1 MAFRLTSPL
10 PRIVVIVVV
19 ALLATATLTY
29 AAGQKLASAPA
40 AQSPAPATPPRLQIV
55 VPDLSNQAFVFAKG
69 MLEDAGFAWK
79 VAGGVPGYASNVVAA
94 QSPAPGTHVYDTGAP
109 TITVLLKHGKYAAT
123 GAPENVS
130 PYRGTAV
137 QVASTASLPLSPI
150 AGQKVAEKAAPAVK
164 AAPKTAAPKTA
175 APKKA
180 APKKA
185 TPKAA
190 ATYPQSR
197 PVAFQRAGASKEPL
211 DEMPLPDRARLLSTW
226 LAAHPKPSA
235 ANVRHFL
242 YQNAWIVT
250 GARFGWW
257 RGAEALKLLVAA
269 DRRAEAQWGVG
280 SKSESLARLAL
291 AEVEARSK

>member
-1 MAFRLTSPL
+1 
-10 PRIVVIVVV
+10 VVIVVV

-40 AQSPAPATPPRLQIV
+40 AQSPAPATPPRLQLV

-79 VAGGVPGYASNVVAA
+79 VAGGVPGYASNVVTA

-109 TITVLLKHGKYAAT
+109 AITVLLKRGKYAPT

-130 PYRGTAV
+130 PYRGTPV
-137 QVASTASLPLSPI
+137 EVASTASLPLSPV

-164 AAPKTAAPKTA
+164 AAPKKV

-180 APKKA
+180 APKNAAPKKA
-185 TPKAA
+185 TAK
-190 ATYPQSR
+190 YPQSR
-197 PVAFQRAGASKEPL
+197 PVAFARAGAAKEPL
-211 DEMPLPDRARLLSTW
+211 DEMPLPDRARVLSTW
-226 LAAHPKPSA
+226 LAAHRTRSA

-269 DRRAEAQWGVG
+269 DRRAEAQWGIG
-280 SKSESLARLAL
+280 SKSESLARQAL

>member
-40 AQSPAPATPPRLQIV
+40 AQSPVPATPPRLQIV

-137 QVASTASLPLSPI
+137 QVASTASLPLSPV

-164 AAPKTAAPKTA
+164 AAPKKI

-185 TPKAA
+185 AAKATPQ
-190 ATYPQSR
+190 YPQSR

-226 LAAHPKPSA
+226 LAAHPTRTA
-235 ANVRHFL
+235 TNVRHFL
-242 YQNAWIVT
+242 YQNAWVVT